1 MKDKKTTVEELKNKM
16 AQFVRERDWEQFH
29 SPKNLSMS
37 IMIEA
42 AELMEKFQWVGLQD
56 SRKEIEK
63 DREEIEHEL
72 IDILSYILSFAH
84 FYDID
89 MSAVFAR
96 KMAILQKRYPVEK
109 VKGRYDVK
117 KIVKVD

>member
-1 MKDKKTTVEELKNKM
+1 MKDTQTTVEELKDTM

-29 SPKNLSMS
+29 SPKNLSIS

-42 AELMEKFQWVGLQD
+42 AELMEKFQWMDLQD

-84 FYDID
+84 FHNID
-89 MSAVFAR
+89 LSAVFAR
-96 KMAILQKRYPVEK
+96 KIAILQKRYPVEK

-117 KIVKVD
+117 KIIKQ